1 MNNSRCM
8 RVVRHC
14 GAAVSVN
21 VIVKLRV
28 DSDYKCLSK
37 CTLDVCL
44 KLALKLS
51 YLTDANACGWKRGKP
66 AAAWPLRTSGAAVYQ
81 TFIGRGRRRHEWERE
96 IEERER
102 EWEWERERFVSGWT
116 LRKLSVG
123 EIQFRN
129 ESASV
134 IFAIFTVFR
143 VYNTMFTTTLTW
155 YRYVLYL

>member
-1 MNNSRCM
+1 MCG
-8 RVVRHC
+8 VWHC

-51 YLTDANACGWKRGKP
+51 YLTDANACGWKRGKS
-66 AAAWPLRTSGAAVYQ
+66 AAPWPLPTSGGGLSNIHRPR
-81 TFIGRGRRRHEWERE
+81 TEETR
-96 IEERER
+96 ERER
-102 EWEWERERFVSGWT
+102 N
-116 LRKLSVG
+116 VG

-129 ESASV
+129 ELASMIFV
-134 IFAIFTVFR
+134 IITVFR
-143 VYNTMFTTTLTW
+143 VHNTMFTTTLIW